1 MNFLLV
7 AEGVSGTFSSL
18 LEFIKVAF
26 CNFSIIDAIDIIL
39 LTTLFTLLFNFI
51 KARKAGAILVAI
63 LICGLILALSR
74 LFGLE
79 AMNFVFSGIF
89 NIGTLLLVIIFQ
101 PEIRG
106 ALERIGSGSIT
117 GLLSLSEQKKKHQM
131 YYKAIENVT
140 AAVAELAETKTGA
153 LIIIV
158 RTTKLDDVIQ
168 TGVTINADVNSHL
181 LRNLF
186 FNNAPLHDGA
196 VIIDEGRIAAAGCL
210 LPLTRRS
217 DVDANLGT
225 RHRAAM
231 GISEISDSIAIV
243 VSEETGII
251 SVAYDYTLTRE
262 YTPDGLK
269 KFLMKKL
276 LKSDKGENDN

>member
-1 MNFLLV
+1 MFAHSVLCES
-7 AEGVSGTFSSL
+7 AVSFRH
-18 LEFIKVAF
+18 FQKV
-26 CNFSIIDAIDIIL
+26 
-39 LTTLFTLLFNFI
+39 LFKVGN
-51 KARKAGAILVAI
+51 RH
-63 LICGLILALSR
+63 R
-74 LFGLE
+74 FG
-79 AMNFVFSGIF
+79 
-89 NIGTLLLVIIFQ
+89 
-101 PEIRG
+101 EIV
-106 ALERIGSGSIT
+106 ALEHAASHFRQHAVLFFGFHPFRECDYPKLIRQVNDIAEDGPSPRFFG
-117 GLLSLSEQKKKHQM
+117 GGFDKHH
-131 YYKAIENVT
+131 ID
-140 AAVAELAETKTGA
+140 
-153 LIIIV
+153 
-158 RTTKLDDVIQ
+158 LDD
-168 TGVTINADVNSHL
+168 
-181 LRNLF
+181 
-186 FNNAPLHDGA
+186 
-196 VIIDEGRIAAAGCL
+196 IDRHVLEHVEGRIAAAGCL